1 MTYRDVNMWEW
12 DQSYATHTRCNCH
25 QFYHPRVVTASDI
38 CDSQLRCQERKLSSS
53 SDAKRG
59 STWWSTIFHISLWPS
74 PTIISAET
82 QLYDAKAKPNY
93 VLNLRGYNDNAKSPS
108 NPNSNSEIK
117 ITLLASHNG
126 NRQWITEK
134 SSMEQWIFKK
144 REIAVSD
151 QASPTDKSTA
161 HVEALYQ
168 NTPRQG
174 EHNVLKRSV
183 ESASMKFTGW
193 SPKRTSKD
201 YYKIKMN
208 LRIYKSML
216 STDDY
221 RLQDILLRACRSTA
235 QSSDSAS
242 ALQLGRYNHLRET
255 YVLRVYT
262 WDYTYLTCMIDDN
275 WWLRPMLAADAPID
289 AKSWAEALY
298 HPDDCNNDLRC
309 DIRAAGMD
317 GRRSM
322 VSEVELWRMGWLLD
336 VIWFSPLLFFYSL
349 DFGPVQMASA
359 RVFTTFGVSQVE
371 MDFATAQDPPK
382 GHPKCYGLVVE
393 LLISY
398 EHVRGKIV

>member
-1 MTYRDVNMWEW
+1 
-12 DQSYATHTRCNCH
+12 
-25 QFYHPRVVTASDI
+25 
-38 CDSQLRCQERKLSSS
+38 
-53 SDAKRG
+53 
-59 STWWSTIFHISLWPS
+59 
-74 PTIISAET
+74 
-82 QLYDAKAKPNY
+82 
-93 VLNLRGYNDNAKSPS
+93 
-108 NPNSNSEIK
+108 
-117 ITLLASHNG
+117 
-126 NRQWITEK
+126 
-134 SSMEQWIFKK
+134 
-144 REIAVSD
+144 VSD

-262 WDYTYLTCMIDDN
+262 
-275 WWLRPMLAADAPID
+275 
-289 AKSWAEALY
+289 
-298 HPDDCNNDLRC
+298 
-309 DIRAAGMD
+309 
-317 GRRSM
+317 
-322 VSEVELWRMGWLLD
+322 
-336 VIWFSPLLFFYSL
+336 
-349 DFGPVQMASA
+349 
-359 RVFTTFGVSQVE
+359 
-371 MDFATAQDPPK
+371 
-382 GHPKCYGLVVE
+382 
-393 LLISY
+393 
-398 EHVRGKIV
+398 